1 MASLLPLLLVAA
13 AQAAPAAP
21 ATASDAPPA
30 RYVVVVGY
38 NGGLPDPRT
47 PLHFADD
54 DAARTFLQLAPSA
67 ERAWLLSTADRETAK
82 LFPDLTDVA
91 REPTRQALAQALG
104 EAFWL
109 MRQQKERGRATELV
123 FSFAGH
129 GDVNDAG
136 EGYVVFADGPFTRT
150 DLTTQLLEASPADV
164 NHVVIDACSSYF
176 MVNARGSS
184 GNNESGRVELS
195 PKLLDVL
202 SHQLDASVR
211 ARTGILV
218 STSGAAEVHESG
230 ELGAGVFSFLLRSAL
245 AGGADSDGD
254 GRVEYAEAAAFV
266 AAASANLDDPRAR
279 LSVHVEAP
287 LQKPHSALLD
297 LGRSGADRFLA
308 VDQRGPVH
316 LRVLDAHGLPYAE
329 LHDAGRGTPLVLA
342 LTGNPFFIV
351 QKGDQEAVLVP
362 RSAGAYALSTLEFH
376 DRPHARTD
384 APGPFA
390 GLYAGPFSREFLS
403 GYLATAA
410 SGAALAPPHAGAAF
424 VPQWAEAGQPHARL
438 PVGVIGFSTLGG
450 AAVLGLSAGGTAVAN
465 QLAFARL
472 EQDFR
477 TTGQL
482 DPTIT
487 LEVEGWRNATNA
499 FTVGAVALGL
509 AGGALVLWSMQ
520 LPDGEVA
527 LPW

>member
-1 MASLLPLLLVAA
+1 M
-13 AQAAPAAP
+13 
-21 ATASDAPPA
+21 
-30 RYVVVVGY
+30 
-38 NGGLPDPRT
+38 
-47 PLHFADD
+47 
-54 DAARTFLQLAPSA
+54 QLAPSS

-91 REPTRQALAQALG
+91 RAPTRQALAQALG

-109 MRQQKERGRATELV
+109 MRQQKERGRPTELV

-136 EGYVVFADGPFTRT
+136 EGYVVLADGPFSRT
-150 DLTTQLLEASPADV
+150 DLTTQVLEASPADV

-176 MVNARGSS
+176 MVNARG
-184 GNNESGRVELS
+184 NESGRVELS

-202 SHQLDASVR
+202 SHQLDAAVR

-245 AGGADSDGD
+245 AGGADGDGD

-297 LGRSGADRFLA
+297 LARSGADRFLA
-308 VDQRGPVH
+308 VDERGPVH

-329 LHDAGRGTPLVLA
+329 VHDAGRGKPLVLA
-342 LTGNPFFIV
+342 LVGNPFFIV
-351 QKGDQEAVLVP
+351 QRGEQEAVLVP

-376 DRPHARTD
+376 DSPRARAD
-384 APGPFA
+384 VPGPFA
-390 GLYAGPFSREFLS
+390 GLYAGAFSAEFLQGFLS
-403 GYLATAA
+403 TAS
-410 SGAALAPPHAGAAF
+410 SGAALAPPRTGVAF
-424 VPQWAEAGQPHARL
+424 APAWAEVGRPRARL

-450 AAVLGLSAGGTAVAN
+450 AALLGLSAGGAAVAN
-465 QLAFARL
+465 QLAFTRL
-472 EQDFR
+472 EQDFH

-482 DPTIT
+482 DPGIA

-520 LPDGEVA
+520 LPEGEVA

>member
-1 MASLLPLLLVAA
+1 MTPALTALLLLAA
-13 AQAAPAAP
+13 APLAPPAA
-21 ATASDAPPA
+21 ADAPPA
-30 RYVVVVGY
+30 RYLVVVGF

-91 REPTRQALAQALG
+91 REPTRQSLAQALG

-123 FSFAGH
+123 FAFAGH

-136 EGYVVFADGPFTRT
+136 EGYVVLADGPFTRT
-150 DLTTQLLEASPADV
+150 DLTTQVLEASPADV
-164 NHVVIDACSSYF
+164 NHVIIDACSSYF
-176 MVNARGSS
+176 MVNARGD
-184 GNNESGRVELS
+184 ESGRVELS

-202 SHQLDASVR
+202 SQRVDAAVR
-211 ARTGILV
+211 ARTGVLV

-245 AGGADSDGD
+245 AGAADSNGD

-279 LSVHVEAP
+279 LAVHVEAP
-287 LQKPHSALLD
+287 VQRPHSALAD
-297 LGRSGADRFLA
+297 LARSGADRFLSI
-308 VDQRGPVH
+308 DESGPVH
-316 LRVLDAHGLPYAE
+316 VRLLDAHGLPYAE
-329 LHDAGRGTPLVLA
+329 LHDAGRDRPLVLA
-342 LTGNPFFIV
+342 LVGNPYFIV
-351 QKGDQEAVLVP
+351 QRGAKEAVLVP
-362 RSAGAYALSTLEFH
+362 RSAGAYALSALEFH
-376 DRPHARTD
+376 DSPRPRTD
-384 APGPFA
+384 VPGAFA
-390 GLYAGPFSREFLS
+390 GLYAGTFSAAFLQ
-403 GYLATAA
+403 GFLATAA
-410 SGAALAPPHAGAAF
+410 SGDALAPPHAAAPF
-424 VPQWAEAGQPHARL
+424 SPTWADAGRPHARL
-438 PVGVIGFSTLGG
+438 PLGVIGFSTLGG
-450 AAVLGLSAGGTAVAN
+450 AALVGASAGGAALAN

-472 EQDFR
+472 EEDFR

-482 DPTIT
+482 DPAIA
-487 LEVEGWRNATNA
+487 LEVEGWRTATNA
-499 FTVGAVALGL
+499 LTVGAVVLGV

-520 LPDGEVA
+520 LPDGEVT

>member
-1 MASLLPLLLVAA
+1 MLALASLLALA
-13 AQAAPAAP
+13 AAPAATP
-21 ATASDAPPA
+21 AVSEAPA
-30 RYVVVVGY
+30 RYLVVVGY

-109 MRQQKERGRATELV
+109 MRQQRARGRATELV

-136 EGYVVFADGPFTRT
+136 EGYVVLADGPFTRT
-150 DLTTQLLEASPADV
+150 DLTTQVLEASPADI

-176 MVNARGSS
+176 MVNARGGDS
-184 GNNESGRVELS
+184 GVQSGRVELS

-202 SHQLDASVR
+202 SQQLDAAVR

-245 AGGADSDGD
+245 AGGADGDSD

-297 LGRSGADRFLA
+297 LSRSGADRFLA
-308 VDQRGPVH
+308 LDERGPLH
-316 LRVLDAHGLPYAE
+316 LRILDAHGLPYAE
-329 LHDAGRGTPLVLA
+329 VHDAGRDKPVVLA
-342 LTGNPFFIV
+342 LVGNPFFIV
-351 QKGDQEAVLVP
+351 QKGAQEAVLVP

-376 DRPHARTD
+376 DSPRARAD
-384 APGPFA
+384 VPGAFA
-390 GLYAGPFSREFLS
+390 GLYAGSFSPEFMQ
-403 GYLATAA
+403 GFLATAS
-410 SGAALAPPHAGAAF
+410 SGAALAPPRTDAAF
-424 VPQWAEAGQPHARL
+424 IPAWAEAGRPHARL
-438 PVGVIGFSTLGG
+438 PVGVIGFTTLGG
-450 AAVLGLSAGGTAVAN
+450 AALFGLSAGGAAVAN
-465 QLAFARL
+465 QLAFTRL

-482 DPTIT
+482 DPAIA

-520 LPDGEVA
+520 LPEGEVA